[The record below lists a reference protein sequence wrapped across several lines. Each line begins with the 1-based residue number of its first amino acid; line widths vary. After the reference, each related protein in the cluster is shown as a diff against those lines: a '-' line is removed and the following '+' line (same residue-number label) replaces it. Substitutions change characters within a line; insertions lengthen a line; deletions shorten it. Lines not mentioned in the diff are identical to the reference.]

1 MAKASKPEQSVSAN
15 NPCPFL
21 RALVAEGRLADDTEP
36 LARVAAVIAETARA
50 GEGSPALPA
59 AAIYGIAAIANGVGP
74 LSLLRAQRSGLR
86 LNALRGGPL
95 DKKGVGS
102 GILDSKG
109 KVDRQALKRLGT
121 FAREKAATDGSRE
134 QGLALPELRAFM
146 DANFERAAGHR
157 RRIDRALMIGEWPV
171 LLKVMGKD
179 GPDGRYLSLTDVEV
193 LFTKRQLPL
202 RMSRPR

>member
-1 MAKASKPEQSVSAN
+1 MAKASKPEIAVSAN

-36 LARVAAVIAETARA
+36 LAKVAAVIAETARA
-50 GEGSPALPA
+50 GEGSPVLPA

-95 DKKGVGS
+95 DKQGVGS

-109 KVDRQALKRLGT
+109 EVDRQALKRLGT
-121 FAREKAATDGSRE
+121 FAREKAAADGSRE
-134 QGLALPELRAFM
+134 QGLALSELRAFM
-146 DANFERAAGHR
+146 DANFERAAGRR

-179 GPDGRYLSLTDVEV
+179 GPDGRYLSLADVEL
-193 LFTKRQLPL
+193 LFTKRQLPT
-202 RMSRPR
+202 RMGRPR

>member
-1 MAKASKPEQSVSAN
+1 MAKASKPKQSVSAD

-36 LARVAAVIAETARA
+36 LTKVAAVIAETART

-59 AAIYGIAAIANGVGP
+59 AAIYGIAAIANGLGP

-102 GILDSKG
+102 GILDHKG
-109 KVDRQALKRLGT
+109 EVDRRALKRLGT
-121 FAREKAATDGSRE
+121 FAREKAAANGSRE

-146 DANFERAAGHR
+146 DANFERAAGRR
-157 RRIDRALMIGEWPV
+157 RRIDRALMVGEWPV
-171 LLKVMGKD
+171 LLKVIGKD
-179 GPDGRYLSLTDVEV
+179 GPDGRYLSLADVEV
-193 LFTKRQLPL
+193 LFTKRQLPN

>member
-1 MAKASKPEQSVSAN
+1 MAKASKLSNPVSPD

-21 RALVAEGRLADDTEP
+21 RALVAQGRLADDTEP
-36 LARVAAVIAETARA
+36 LAKVAAVIAETARA

-59 AAIYGIAAIANGVGP
+59 AAIYAIASVANGLGP
-74 LSLLRAQRSGLR
+74 LSLLHAQRGGLR

-109 KVDRQALKRLGT
+109 AVDRQALKRLGT
-121 FAREKAATDGSRE
+121 FARDKATADGSRE

-146 DANFERAAGHR
+146 DANFERAAGRR
-157 RRIDRALMIGEWPV
+157 RRIDRSLMIGEWPV

-179 GPDGRYLSLTDVEV
+179 GPDGRYLSLADVEA